1 MIPRPMKI
9 ALLVLLAAA
18 IGMGA
23 YVVRLKRHAEQLEAR
38 TPDQRPIA
46 PPVAGS
52 KQRVTLL
59 VANDAAA
66 ALQREAADGALP
78 HEPEERARAL
88 LRALV
93 APHAANGSPHP
104 PGARARVDSVL

>member
-52 KQRVTLL
+52 KQRVTRL

-66 ALQREAADGALP
+66 ALQGEAADVALP
-78 HEPEERARAL
+78 DEPEEREREL
-88 LRALV
+88 LRALL
-93 APHAANGSPHP
+93 ARQSRKWLPHP
-104 PGARARVDSVL
+104 LGARPRV